1 LPGNDFNTLVNIAL
15 IDDEVWGIHIPH
27 VIAEDKADIGNIL
40 ALNAM
45 GSCRDN
51 VRGNEDA

>member
-51 VRGNEDA
+51 VRGNEDT